1 MTIDNTGEQMEMSI
15 KSCDVTTPHYDYIN
29 RVSPDWKSWATTSP
43 STFDISVE
51 HLKEQLDLAKNE
63 IRDLKHELAAEKERS
78 DKQKEYYES
87 LIKDYRK
94 IANDSME
101 KAEHYKEKAESTMLA
116 VGNLIKLLAGE

>member
-1 MTIDNTGEQMEMSI
+1 MMTIYHNDVTPPTWMIPKDEQKTSLTTGE
-15 KSCDVTTPHYDYIN
+15 
-29 RVSPDWKSWATTSP
+29 A
-43 STFDISVE
+43 FDISVE
-51 HLKEQLDLAKNE
+51 QLKEQLDLAKNE
-63 IRDLKHELAAEKERS
+63 IRDLKRELAAEKGRS

-94 IANDSME
+94 IADDSMK